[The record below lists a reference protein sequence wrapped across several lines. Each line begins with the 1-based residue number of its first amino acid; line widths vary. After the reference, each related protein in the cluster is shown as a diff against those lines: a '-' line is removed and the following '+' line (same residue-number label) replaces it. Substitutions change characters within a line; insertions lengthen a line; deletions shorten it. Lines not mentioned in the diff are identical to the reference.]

1 VRVTDRDNLPESP
14 RERVRESRDG
24 TSSRECDGAQ
34 HGEAGA
40 GDVNVGA
47 RRLGRAAFI
56 GVVGAGVATL
66 FYGKAISGVTS
77 RVTNPLSDATGL
89 DRIVPSSGWRIYT
102 VADSM
107 PTFDPTTW
115 RLRIGG
121 LVRRPVELTYT
132 DLLALP
138 KAQQVSTFHC
148 VTGWVVPNVHWGGVR
163 FHDLLARA
171 GPLPA
176 ARAVQFVS
184 AEKPYDD
191 YLDLRQTALRDV
203 MLAYEL
209 DGRPLSQEH
218 GAPARV
224 VIPEMYG
231 YKNVKWVE
239 QITLLARAGSGYW
252 EQRGYDVNAWVGRS
266 NGYG

>member
-1 VRVTDRDNLPESP
+1 MADLRQPSELP
-14 RERVRESRDG
+14 REVPTE
-24 TSSRECDGAQ
+24 
-34 HGEAGA
+34 
-40 GDVNVGA
+40 NLGA
-47 RRLGRAAFI
+47 RRLGRAGFI

-66 FYGKAISGVTS
+66 FYGKAISRATS
-77 RVTNPLSDATGL
+77 RVTNPISDATGL
-89 DRIVPSSGWRIYT
+89 TRLIPSSGWRIYT

-107 PTFDPTTW
+107 PSFDRATW
-115 RLRIGG
+115 RLRVDG
-121 LVRRPVELTYT
+121 LVRRPLELSYD

-138 KAQQVSTFHC
+138 KAEQVSTFPR
-148 VTGWVVPNVHWGGVR
+148 VPGWVVDNVHWGGVR

-171 GPLPA
+171 GLLPQA
-176 ARAVQFVS
+176 GALHFVS
-184 AEKPYDD
+184 AEQPYDD
-191 YLDLRQTALRDV
+191 YLDLRQVSLPKV

-209 DGRPLSQEH
+209 DGKPLPREH

-231 YKNVKWVE
+231 YKNVKWVDR
-239 QITLLARAGSGYW
+239 IHVVARPGSGYW